1 VPKTVVVLRND
12 IVPLRDAIRIG
23 VAKRCGPVLVADTS
37 LVGEFGY
44 GRRPLAQCDSWGFV
58 NTIPLYLFKL
68 FLQDNLQR
76 ARLHVKTGQ
85 LPLL

>member
-44 GRRPLAQCDSWGFV
+44 GRRPLAQCDSWGFAKHDSSLSV
-58 NTIPLYLFKL
+58 QTVL
-68 FLQDNLQR
+68 
-76 ARLHVKTGQ
+76 A
-85 LPLL
+85 